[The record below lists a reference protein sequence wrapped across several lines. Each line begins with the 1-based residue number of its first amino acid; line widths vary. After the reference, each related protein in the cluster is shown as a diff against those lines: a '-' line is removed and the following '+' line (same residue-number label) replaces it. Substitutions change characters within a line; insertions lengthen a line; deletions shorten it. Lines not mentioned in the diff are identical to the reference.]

1 MDGVW
6 SPSPRG
12 FGADAELAQ
21 HSRRDYALSREAA
34 MANFYEDNEDLR
46 FYVEKAIDW
55 RPLVELAEHDLKAPD
70 APASTEEAVELYRDV
85 LRLFGRLSAEEIA
98 PKAAQ
103 IDREGLEFRDGNVV
117 FPPVL
122 DAIFQQ
128 FKELELH
135 GLSIPRELGG
145 INSPLLVYFLAT
157 ELIARADV
165 SVVSHYGFHGGIG
178 LAMLIY
184 SATEGS
190 TEFDR
195 ERRVI
200 SKTRW
205 EREIRECG
213 RGDAWGSMD
222 ITEPDAG
229 SDMAALRARAEQD
242 EHGNWHVTGQKIFI
256 TSGHGKYHFV
266 IARTD
271 GEGLEGLSLFLVRA
285 YEDDENGERRWLAT
299 FERIEEKCGHHG
311 SPTVAISF
319 DRTPAELVGERG
331 QGFRGML
338 LLMNNARIGV
348 GFESI
353 GLAQAAYEMAREYA
367 AQRGSMGKTID
378 QHEMIAD
385 YLEEMRTDIQG
396 LRALAVEAAWLEEQ
410 SQRLR
415 IRARTWY
422 DADSPER
429 TELERRARELGRRA
443 RQLTP
448 LLKYQASE
456 KAVEI
461 ARRAIQIH
469 GGAGYTK
476 EYGAERLLRDALV
489 MPIYEGTSQIQSL
502 MAMKDAM
509 TAIMRNPQ
517 GFLRR
522 LAQTRWRALSS
533 RDALERRVAEL
544 EALEASTQ
552 QLIMRR
558 VATDKLRSLGGRPVT
573 TWTRELFQN
582 WDPKRDFSFAMLHAE
597 RLTRLLA
604 DVAIARVLLAQAQR
618 FPQRRELLARHLERA
633 EIRCRALH
641 DEITSR
647 GDSLLR
653 ALRERRDDEARAA
666 Q

>member
-1 MDGVW
+1 
-6 SPSPRG
+6 
-12 FGADAELAQ
+12 
-21 HSRRDYALSREAA
+21 
-34 MANFYEDNEDLR
+34 MANFYDDNEDLR

-70 APASTEEAVELYRDV
+70 APESVEEAVELYRDV
-85 LRLFGRLSAEEIA
+85 LGLFGRLSAEEIA
-98 PKAAQ
+98 PKSAQ
-103 IDREGLEFRDGNVV
+103 IDREGLRFEDGEVV

-122 DAIFQQ
+122 DEIFEK
-128 FKELELH
+128 FRELDLH

-145 INSPLLVYFLAT
+145 INCPMLVYFIAT
-157 ELIARADV
+157 ELISRADV

-184 SATEGS
+184 SAMEGT

-195 ERRVI
+195 ERMEI

-205 EREIRECG
+205 EQGVRECG
-213 RGDAWGSMD
+213 SGQAWGSMD

-229 SDMAALRARAEQD
+229 SDMGALRARAEQD
-242 EHGNWHVTGQKIFI
+242 EDGNWFVTGQKIFI

-285 YEDDENGERRWLAT
+285 FDEDENGDRTQLAT

-311 SPTVAISF
+311 SPTVAISY

-331 QGFRGML
+331 KGFRGML

-353 GLAQAAYEMAREYA
+353 GLAEAAYRMARDYA
-367 AQRGSMGKTID
+367 AQRGSMGKSID
-378 QHEMIAD
+378 RHEMIAD
-385 YLEEMRTDIQG
+385 YLDEMRTDIQG
-396 LRALAVEAAWLEEQ
+396 LRALAMEAAWLEEQ
-410 SQRLR
+410 THRMR

-422 DADSPER
+422 ETGSSEYE
-429 TELERRARELGRRA
+429 ELEQSARRLSRKARRI
-443 RQLTP
+443 TP
-448 LLKYQASE
+448 LLKYLAAE

-469 GGAGYTK
+469 GGVGYTK
-476 EYGAERLLRDALV
+476 EFEAEKLLRDALV

-509 TAIMRNPQ
+509 TGIMRNPQ
-517 GFLRR
+517 GFVRR

-544 EALEASTQ
+544 EALELSTQ
-552 QLIMRR
+552 QFVLRR
-558 VATDKLRSLGGRPVT
+558 VATDKLKSLGGRPVT
-573 TWTRELFQN
+573 TWTREFFQN
-582 WDPKRDFSFAMLHAE
+582 WDPKRDFAFAMFHAE
-597 RLTRLLA
+597 RLTRLMA
-604 DVAIARVLLAQAQR
+604 DVAIAKSLLAQAQR
-618 FPQRRELLARHLERA
+618 FPERRELVERHLERA
-633 EIRCRALH
+633 ELRCRALH
-641 DEITSR
+641 DEITTRS
-647 GDSLLR
+647 DALLR
-653 ALRERRDDEARAA
+653 SLRARRDDEENAA
-666 Q
+666 E